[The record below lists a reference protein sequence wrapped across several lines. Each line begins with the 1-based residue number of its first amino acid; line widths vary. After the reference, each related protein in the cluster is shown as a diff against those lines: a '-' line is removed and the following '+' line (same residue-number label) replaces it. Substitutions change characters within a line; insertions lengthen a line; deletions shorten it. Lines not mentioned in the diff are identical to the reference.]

1 MLARGLGGK
10 RLSDTRGSEE
20 VDDEALTLA
29 AHEVVETLGAGLGTV
44 RGEGEVVV
52 LEVETNTRKVDLGLD
67 TCGPELRGVTNAR
80 SLEDQRGGE
89 RAAGNN
95 DLLAGPED
103 ARLQLVRVKRLSGAI
118 IR

>member
-1 MLARGLGGK
+1 M
-10 RLSDTRGSEE
+10 
-20 VDDEALTLA
+20 LTLLDFGNA

-80 SLEDQRGGE
+80 SLKDQRGGE